1 MKRGTQVSP
10 VSRKPYVLFMCTH
23 NAARSQIAETL
34 LRKHA
39 GHRFEVASAGFD
51 PTEVHPLTRQVL
63 SEVGIDPSGLVAK
76 GLRAF
81 LGKVAVRHAIIVCE
95 RTEEHCPRVF
105 PFTGQTLYWAFEDP
119 AKSQSPPELQLAT
132 FRRVRDEIDARIR
145 AWLQEPPSEATT
157 SPRRK
162 DPKATST

>member
-1 MKRGTQVSP
+1 MKSEPQGSP
-10 VSRKPYVLFMCTH
+10 MSRKPYVLFMCTH
-23 NAARSQIAETL
+23 NAARSQIAEAL
-34 LRKHA
+34 LRKYA

-63 SEVGIDPSGLVAK
+63 SEVEVDPSDLVAK
-76 GLRAF
+76 GLHDF

-119 AKSQSPPELQLAT
+119 TRSQGSPELHLAK

-145 AWLQEPPSEATT
+145 AWLHQLSTETETPWRER
-157 SPRRK
+157 PR
-162 DPKATST
+162 S